1 MKKTVISCLLIL
13 TIISGMLPAMASTA
27 VSLPEY
33 QMYWGD
39 WSINYSTDIRKYGAT
54 SIAEDYPQL
63 INEVTVNKNNV
74 LEFGLKSKVAGFY
87 EAMKTLD
94 NPGENFDYVFKARIN
109 SFGGDFGA
117 SLYAGP
123 YRTILN
129 FPNGQT
135 LSYLEGYDSDE
146 TGVQKGY
153 VQVSVNIGNDWHVW
167 KAQKRGNKM
176 TLFMD
181 GIELA
186 SYFLATNGS
195 NRNKIQFYDTTS
207 ETVFP
212 QFDVAYAYVQ
222 DWSNW
227 SLRYSTD
234 LSKYSAEPIAT
245 AHPELINEIV
255 VNEDTNN
262 LEFNMP
268 SRVKGYYEARL
279 DIQPKENFDYIFKCK
294 VNEHFSNFGSTI
306 YMGPYR
312 AFFLFQSPTR
322 FGYLEGYDSD
332 EIGVQKEY
340 RGVDAD
346 IGYDW
351 HVWKGEKRGNRMT
364 VYMDGVELV
373 SYYLPTNGGSRKEI
387 HLTGTATN
395 TSMPCM
401 DIEYAYLINYNMD
414 MEIISPEPEAEY
426 EEGQDIVLQ
435 TQPTNAPDYVDYYIN
450 GVWVGKGLKA
460 QSYKYTLKNPR
471 CGTYIVSAV
480 ASDGEGSPSHV
491 IYVRKTRTAA
501 ISCDGTVEYGKSLP
515 VNISVSGVT
524 NVSRVE
530 YYAGGQLVAQSTS
543 APFDAAVSG
552 LKVGSSV
559 ISARV
564 YDENGSYFNSN
575 SVVINVNAGSSSDF
589 NIEQEY
595 DLKYTYSG
603 GAGSVELDDG
613 YFLLSLNH
621 SATEVSYLDENR
633 EIKTYPTGNADY
645 RIVVTAGIAEVYRDG
660 QLSFNF
666 RMPRSDDGES
676 SFYYTDISDVE
687 LDSSR
692 VKAEAYRVDING
704 ETELNAENLV
714 FDNYYSLEFDKT
726 DSSNES
732 ILLYD
737 GQYEISLKLDRNGI
751 TAKAQPDRGGE
762 IKEYVIADTV
772 EPGYYRVTV
781 YHGMAQ
787 MFRNNIFI
795 GSFRAPVTYHKKA
808 FRRIMS
814 SSGKTTFVAIK
825 NTDDIYYFEDDFSGN
840 GEGEPL
846 DYWAKGPFSKATAS
860 WSANDGRMSISGDG
874 TYLLDATTD
883 ETKFNATLNVKT
895 KTTGVLFWTSTNTE
909 VYITARYR
917 NESENVKAIYSFKD
931 KKWYLKSYKG
941 IETVNNV
948 KKQKETQLATS
959 TNGKLSDSTNAQ
971 ISLTIKDDKLTL
983 ISDGTTVFSNV
994 ELDLLGH
1001 GKIGIGSSSAE
1012 VVYVDDVTYEGAGK
1026 VNIGAAYTWF
1036 RTKDPETGISV
1047 GNTVEF
1053 FKDSTGAIR
1062 AASSGMSKPDPN
1074 DSSKNVFTS
1083 FRTNDNGNTWQNVPD
1098 DTTYY
1103 NNAITLR
1110 SGKFLLVNEW
1120 GGRAHATLY
1129 ESVNGTGICSSNI
1142 QKTADYGDCIA
1153 LNGRLEQGTTVY
1165 PGATEPRVF
1174 FITSAG
1180 SEENGEVFMYYSD
1193 DEGKTWTSMS
1203 TVMNYESLGKH
1214 NVNEADIVEL
1224 PDGTIRIYFRND
1236 RGFLYYSDSKDGGN
1250 TFDIPLTA
1258 TQFMTP
1264 STAFAVGRDPQNTNN
1279 YYMLWEYDV
1288 SNAATNYIQQPRN
1301 RQGLAV
1307 SYDGCKTWQYIME
1320 MDDRGVYPST
1330 SHCNANVRV
1339 FDGVLYASFAYLWD
1353 IDYATDISVN
1363 TMIVTVD
1370 LDKLKGK
1377 TLMRF
1382 TEPHKTVPDYVDL
1395 YDIADNQCVLPKTTG
1410 DAMIYGQVVPVEVKD
1425 GLVEAEVVA
1434 QAFSAHLAI
1443 SGNTATLSIGDGSVV
1458 FTDGVSGYSINGTW
1472 IEGLEIGYVDGYMN
1486 VSVCAEIFN
1495 KVLTETDNSYVIT
1508 RSEISDL
1515 YISGLENITA
1525 GVSAE
1530 INSCIIDFKSISDAS
1545 DMEAFFAKYEV
1556 LLNLDTSF
1564 GYQSYVNV
1572 YNAYTKLELSEIT
1585 DYESL
1590 VAAINSISEAEK
1602 IKIDSFIEAMNLAS
1616 ENNDYAVIKELL
1628 TLTYNNLL
1636 SITIDTSKVE
1646 NPDEVYRKMLGITYY
1661 SVADVENAFKA
1672 ALAAQIHK
1680 ESGLDDSIIT
1690 STASQGFDAWSYAGT
1705 DDLGGAA
1712 AFEENGENIVSFS
1725 THAGT
1730 EKVFKS
1736 AVQPKLENGLVYSE
1750 SGSLNGTI
1758 GKSGS
1763 VTVDK
1768 TAGLVTFAGT
1778 GAFKLTGSGKAK
1790 SNTMITVFDMTKPT
1804 GTVTATFKDGFHSAE
1819 ITFNAEGTDVGKL
1832 PEYLEDEECISYRI
1846 EKSLSK
1852 VTVLAKAQSAPE
1864 TDYCILGSKSVSTS
1878 ASNFWYAM
1886 FSANNANLVISNL
1899 GVYSALSGV
1908 RYDTSGYTL
1917 LDNLH
1922 YTANDANG
1930 ADMAALRALNSGS
1943 NMSSVD
1949 ATTGNLILEHTG
1961 ENVWFGVSTTSG
1973 GLTGAFDRAEMEITV
1988 SETMAGYMAM
1998 YFADNSD
2005 WRYANTNLR
2014 LDPNTVNGK
2023 ATNYANYSSN
2033 TVGSDKFYTIRFVT
2047 QMVDYHKSQTSG
2059 HNHHQTV
2066 ASMYIKAPGE
2076 SQWVCLAHEELL
2088 ELGGVFNY
2096 PGRTEITI
2104 GNLKQG
2110 NRIEIKE
2117 FSLKTY
2123 KRDEGTYSFS
2133 NLVDMPEADYM
2144 FRFNYMNLRDD
2155 VSTVLEIGGGNY
2167 GQTLKIEKGQVGAID
2182 TIPTYKD
2189 VNIAEDQWYEFVG
2202 KVTMT
2207 PEGTVSQYPGMV
2219 TKNKMTL
2226 YMYDSNGNQTVIF
2239 KDLPML
2245 KDSCINGLLF
2255 KMEETAN
2262 AAVLLKNI
2270 RVYSGKAVDVI
2281 SRSIADGKA
2290 SVTVDILNDDADVD
2304 SVVVPAG
2311 VYTDGKMTG
2320 LYSPETGISVDALG
2334 VKRHTVSDVGY
2345 NVINGKNPE
2354 MKLFFWKDTKSM
2366 QSLIKPIVV
2375 R

>member
-1 MKKTVISCLLIL
+1 MKKVIISCFLIL
-13 TIISGMLPAMASTA
+13 TMISGMLPAMASTED
-27 VSLPEY
+27 SLPEY

-63 INEVTVNKNNV
+63 INEVAVNKNNV

-117 SLYAGP
+117 ALYAGP

-153 VQVSVNIGNDWHVW
+153 VQISANIGNDWHVW

-181 GIELA
+181 GVELA

-195 NRNKIQFYDTTS
+195 DRNKIQFYDTTS

-212 QFDVAYAYVQ
+212 QFDIAYAYVQ

-234 LSKYSAEPIAT
+234 LSSYSAEPIAT

-279 DIQPKENFDYIFKCK
+279 NIEPKDNFDFIFKCK
-294 VNEHFSNFGSTI
+294 VKEHFTNFGSAI
-306 YMGPYR
+306 YAGPYR

-340 RGVDAD
+340 RGVDAN

-373 SYYLPTNGGSRKEI
+373 SYYLPTNGGSRKEL
-387 HLTGTATN
+387 HFNGTATD

-414 MEIISPEPEAEY
+414 MDIVSPKPETEF

-471 CGTYIVSAV
+471 CGTYTVSAV

-491 IYVRKTRTAA
+491 IYVRKTRTAT

-515 VNISVSGVT
+515 VNIAISGVT

-530 YYAGGQLVAQSTS
+530 YYAGGKLVAQSTS
-543 APFDAAVSG
+543 APFDTAISG
-552 LKVGSSV
+552 LKIGSSV

-575 SVVINVNAGSSSDF
+575 SMVINVKASSGSDF
-589 NIEQEY
+589 NVEQEY

-603 GAGSVELDDG
+603 GAGSVKLDDG
-613 YFLLSLNH
+613 YFLLSLDH
-621 SATEVSYLDENR
+621 SSTGVSYLDENR
-633 EIKTYPTGNADY
+633 QTKTYPTGNADY

-666 RMPRSDDGES
+666 RMPRSDDGV
-676 SFYYTDISDVE
+676 SDFLHTGVSNVK

-704 ETELNAENLV
+704 ETEINAENLV

-737 GQYEISLKLDRNGI
+737 GQYEISLKFDRNGI

-762 IKEYVIADTV
+762 IKEYVITNTV
-772 EPGYYRVTV
+772 TPGYYRVTI

-795 GSFRAPVTYHKKA
+795 GSFRAPVAYHKKA
-808 FRRIMS
+808 FRRMMS

-825 NTDDIYYFEDDFSGN
+825 NTDDIYYFSDDFSGN
-840 GEGEPL
+840 GEGDPL
-846 DYWAKGPFSKATAS
+846 DYWAKGPFSDATAS
-860 WSANDGRMSISGDG
+860 WSANYERMSITGNG

-883 ETKFNATLNVKT
+883 ETKFNATLNVKN
-895 KTTGVLFWTSTNTE
+895 TGSNTGE

-917 NESENVKAIYSFKD
+917 NEGENVRVIYNFAD
-931 KKWYLKSYKG
+931 KKWYLKTYQG
-941 IETVNNV
+941 IATVNNV
-948 KKQKETQLATS
+948 KTQKESLLATS
-959 TNGKLSDSTNAQ
+959 TNGKLSVDTNTP

-983 ISDGTTVFSNV
+983 VSGGVTVFSNV
-994 ELDLLGH
+994 VLDLLGH
-1001 GKIGIGSSSAE
+1001 GKIGIGSNGRSE
-1012 VVYVDDVTYEGAGK
+1012 VYVDDVSYEGAGK

-1036 RTKDPETGISV
+1036 STKDSETGISV
-1047 GNTVEF
+1047 GNIVEF

-1062 AASSGMSKPDPN
+1062 ASSSGMTKPDPN
-1074 DSSKNVFTS
+1074 DSSKSTFTS
-1083 FRTNDNGNTWQNVPD
+1083 FRTNDKGHTWQNVPD

-1120 GGRAHATLY
+1120 GGRAHASLF
-1129 ESVNGTGICSSNI
+1129 ESVNGAAIGSADV

-1180 SEENGEVFMYYSD
+1180 SEENGEVYMYYSD
-1193 DEGKTWTSMS
+1193 DEGLNWKSMS
-1203 TVMNYESLGKH
+1203 TVMNYETLGKH

-1250 TFDIPLTA
+1250 TFEIPLTA

-1353 IDYATDISVN
+1353 IDYSTDIAVN

-1370 LDKLKGK
+1370 LDKLADK

-1395 YDIADNQCVLPKTTG
+1395 YDVVDNQCVLPKTTG
-1410 DAMIYGQVVPVEVKD
+1410 DAMIYGQVVPVKVKD
-1425 GLVEAEVVA
+1425 GMVEAEVVA
-1434 QAFSAHLAI
+1434 QAFSTHLTV
-1443 SGNTATLSIGDGSVV
+1443 SGNTATLSIGDGKVV
-1458 FTDGVSGYSINGTW
+1458 FTDGVSGYSINGVA
-1472 IEGLEIGYVDGYMN
+1472 IEGSEIGYLDGYMN

-1525 GVSAE
+1525 GVNAE
-1530 INSCIIDFKSISDAS
+1530 VNSCILDFKRISGVA
-1545 DMEAFFAKYEV
+1545 DMEAFFGKYEV
-1556 LLNLDTSF
+1556 FLNLDTSF
-1564 GYQSYVNV
+1564 GYQSYVNM
-1572 YNAYTKLELSEIT
+1572 YNAYTELQLSTIT

-1590 VAAINSISEAEK
+1590 VAAVNSISEAEK
-1602 IKIDSFIEAMNLAS
+1602 IKLDSFIEAINSAS
-1616 ENNDYAVIKELL
+1616 ESNNTDAIKELL
-1628 TLTYNNLL
+1628 TVTYTNLL
-1636 SITIDTSKVE
+1636 SIAIDTSEVE
-1646 NPDEVYRKMLGITYY
+1646 NPDAVYKKMLGITYY

-1680 ESGLDDSIIT
+1680 ESGLDGSIIT
-1690 STASQGFDAWSYAGT
+1690 STTSQGFDAWSYAGT

-1730 EKVFKS
+1730 EKVFKG
-1736 AVQPKLENGLVYSE
+1736 AVQPELENGLVYSE
-1750 SGSLNGTI
+1750 AGSFTGTV
-1758 GKSGS
+1758 GQSGS

-1768 TAGLVTFAGT
+1768 TAGLVTFAGA

-1804 GTVTATFKDGFHSAE
+1804 GTVTATFKDGFHSAV
-1819 ITFNAEGTDVGKL
+1819 ITFDAEGADVGKL
-1832 PEYLEDEECISYRI
+1832 PEYLKDENCISYRI
-1846 EKSLSK
+1846 EQSLST
-1852 VTVLAKAQSAPE
+1852 VTVLAKAQDAPE
-1864 TDYCILGSKSVSTS
+1864 TDYCILGSRPVSTS

-1886 FSANNANLVISNL
+1886 FSADNANTVISNL

-1922 YTANDANG
+1922 YTANGANG
-1930 ADMAALRALNSGS
+1930 TDMTALRALNSEN
-1943 NMSSVD
+1943 NMTSVD
-1949 ATTGNLILEHTG
+1949 ATTGNLVLENTG
-1961 ENVWFGVSTTSG
+1961 NQVWFKVSSASG
-1973 GLTGAFDRAEMEITV
+1973 GLTGAYDRAEMEITV

-2005 WRYANTNLR
+2005 WRYCNTNIR
-2014 LDPNTVNGK
+2014 LDPNNINGK
-2023 ATNYANYSSN
+2023 ATNYANYSSD
-2033 TVGSDKFYTIRFVT
+2033 TVGSNNFYTIRFVT

-2059 HNHHQTV
+2059 HKHHQTV

-2088 ELGGVFNY
+2088 ELGGLFNY

-2110 NRIEIKE
+2110 NRVEIKE

-2123 KRDEGTYSFS
+2123 KRDAGTYSFS

-2155 VSTVLEIGGGNY
+2155 VPTLLEIGGGNY
-2167 GQTLKIEKGQVGAID
+2167 GQTLRIEKDQVGAID

-2189 VNIAEDQWYEFVG
+2189 INIAEDEWYEFVG
-2202 KVTMT
+2202 KVTMASD
-2207 PEGTVSQYPGMV
+2207 GTVSQYPGMV

-2245 KDSCINGLLF
+2245 KDNYINGLSF

-2281 SRSIADGKA
+2281 SRSIEEGKA
-2290 SVTVDILNDDADVD
+2290 SVTVDILNDDTDVD
-2304 SVVVPAG
+2304 NVVVSAG

-2320 LYSPETGISVDALG
+2320 LYSPETGVSVDALE

-2345 NVINGKNPE
+2345 NVIDGKNPE

-2366 QSLIKPIVV
+2366 QPIIKPIVV